1 MAEVRLTVKGLA
13 GWEDPARVARILRAV
28 PSVEE
33 VSVDAASGQAWARG
47 RGHLPLLGMLEALH
61 AEGYH
66 AEPATEK
73 SLFPSIFRDEQQVL
87 GRLRGALLW
96 TSALLAIDLLIPR
109 GAFGLAL
116 GMLVLL
122 AFLLSAARSLW
133 AQAFTQ
139 LRRRRW
145 GEAPRVALALWLLA
159 ISIPLSWRFGDQVF
173 FSLPALVGTLLL
185 LSRWLE
191 LRWRRYLRSSLGEE
205 NLHAD
210 HLQEAL
216 GGADPVGGHLKHLGG
231 AMALALPILSGLW
244 LIIVLLLPTN
254 FHAGDILRGLAAILL
269 AGGTRG
275 LLLALPSVMAAG
287 LARSN
292 SHGLVFRRAN
302 ILQHFHQTKILVTD
316 RVGVLTR
323 RQAEVEKVKII
334 GNPSTERIYVEAA
347 GALSEAAHPLLQALH
362 RFLSERAE
370 SESRPL
376 SVIRRPGG
384 GLEAEIAGRILLVG
398 HPWFLE
404 REGVNLD
411 EAQAIFDKFGE
422 EGLSIVALAV
432 DGKMRA
438 VFGLRVDTRPEAPSM
453 VRRIKEMGISI
464 MLLTGEGVELA
475 RRVAESHGIEEFH
488 GALGSEERAKLLRE
502 KAKGGDLVAA
512 LGIGNHDAPVLAAA
526 DFPVSLGPDAPSEK
540 SGVIIASGRPAEL
553 LDALAFSVHTD
564 SLVRQNFW
572 LAGGLLVLSLVLA
585 FSGILGPLGCTAMR
599 VIAVQAPLAN
609 SLRTHSFRF
618 ESNSS

>member
-13 GWEDPARVARILRAV
+13 GWEDPPRVARILRGV
-28 PSVEE
+28 PSVQE

-66 AEPATEK
+66 AEPATVK
-73 SLFPSIFRDEQQVL
+73 SLFPSIFHDEQQVL
-87 GRLRGALLW
+87 RRLRGALLW
-96 TSALLAIDLLIPR
+96 TLALLIIDMLIPR
-109 GAFGLAL
+109 DPLGLVL

-133 AQAFTQ
+133 VQAFTQ

-145 GEAPRVALALWLLA
+145 SEAPRVALALWLLTL
-159 ISIPLSWRFGDQVF
+159 SIPFTWQNGDQVF
-173 FSLPALVGTLLL
+173 FSLPAIVGTLLL

-191 LRWRRYLRSSLGEE
+191 LRWRRFLRSNLGEE
-205 NLHAD
+205 NPHAD
-210 HLQEAL
+210 QLQEAL
-216 GGADPVGGHLKHLGG
+216 GGADPVDGNLKRLGG
-231 AMALALPILSGLW
+231 AMALALPILAGLW
-244 LIIVLLLPTN
+244 LVVVLVLPIN
-254 FHAGDILRGLAAILL
+254 FHTGDILRGLAAILL

-275 LLLALPSVMAAG
+275 LILALPSVRASG
-287 LARSN
+287 LVRSN
-292 SHGLVFRRAN
+292 SRGLVFSRAN
-302 ILQHFHQTKILVTD
+302 ILQRIHQVKILVTD

-323 RQAEVEKVKII
+323 RQAEVEKVKIL
-334 GNPSTERIYVEAA
+334 GSASTERIYVEAA
-347 GALSEAAHPLLQALH
+347 GALAEAVHPLLQALH

-370 SESRPL
+370 SESHPL

-411 EAQAIFDKFGE
+411 EAQEIFDDFSE

-438 VFGLRVDTRPEAPSM
+438 VFGLRVDARPEAPSM
-453 VRRIKEMGISI
+453 IRRLKDMGISI
-464 MLLTGEGVELA
+464 MLLTGEGEELA
-475 RRVAESHGIEEFH
+475 RRVAESHGIEEYH
-488 GALGSEERAKLLRE
+488 GALGSEERAKLLRK
-502 KAKGGDLVAA
+502 KAQKGDLVAA
-512 LGIGNHDAPVLAAA
+512 FGIGNHDTPVLAAS
-526 DFPVSLGPDAPSEK
+526 DFPVSLGADAPSEK
-540 SGVIIASGRPAEL
+540 PGLMVASGRPAEI
-553 LDALAFSVHTD
+553 LDALAFSRHCDT
-564 SLVRQNFW
+564 LVRQNFW
-572 LAGGLLVLSLVLA
+572 LAGGLVVLSLLLA
-585 FSGILGPLGCTAMR
+585 FSGILGPMGCAAMR

-618 ESNSS
+618 ETNSS